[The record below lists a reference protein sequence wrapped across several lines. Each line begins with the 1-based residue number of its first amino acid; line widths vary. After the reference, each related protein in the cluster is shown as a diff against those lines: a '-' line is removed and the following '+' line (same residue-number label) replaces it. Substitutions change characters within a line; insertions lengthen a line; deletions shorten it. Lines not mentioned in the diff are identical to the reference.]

1 MTDDLVT
8 AVSSLSHDGE
18 FNSLGRR
25 TKEPPDLQTT
35 LSRASQRNKS
45 IRSRETRDM
54 SEELNSRAQ
63 SERQGIVNES
73 DMGVFRL
80 FIRILCLFQAP
91 CNVLRFYYRACQY
104 SNRGEDIAL
113 CTAFSHLNLWKL
125 QVLLVH

>member
-1 MTDDLVT
+1 LRIRINMTDDLVT

-73 DMGVFRL
+73 DMGVFS
-80 FIRILCLFQAP
+80 I
-91 CNVLRFYYRACQY
+91 V
-104 SNRGEDIAL
+104 
-113 CTAFSHLNLWKL
+113 
-125 QVLLVH
+125 

>member
-73 DMGVFRL
+73 DVGYSAQLSQQNVQRL
-80 FIRILCLFQAP
+80 R
-91 CNVLRFYYRACQY
+91 
-104 SNRGEDIAL
+104 DIYEGD
-113 CTAFSHLNLWKL
+113 
-125 QVLLVH
+125 LLL

>member
-8 AVSSLSHDGE
+8 AVGSLSHDGE

-73 DMGVFRL
+73 DMGVFS
-80 FIRILCLFQAP
+80 I
-91 CNVLRFYYRACQY
+91 Y
-104 SNRGEDIAL
+104 
-113 CTAFSHLNLWKL
+113 TLNNETTKRE
-125 QVLLVH
+125 QK

>member
-45 IRSRETRDM
+45 MRSRETRDM

-63 SERQGIVNES
+63 SERQGIVHES
-73 DMGVFRL
+73 DMGVFSIMTPNIHSISRNKNKFL
-80 FIRILCLFQAP
+80 RTKECLYM
-91 CNVLRFYYRACQY
+91 L
-104 SNRGEDIAL
+104 
-113 CTAFSHLNLWKL
+113 
-125 QVLLVH
+125 